1 MEKGRLTFRELG
13 MFRSDSAGLYLK
25 LALLM
30 TVLLLAASA
39 FAASPQTASTPAG
52 AQYVGSDT
60 CKGCHEEIH
69 KGLQPNPH
77 FQLLEEGKK
86 TAGKEWHGCESCHG
100 PGSAHVEGGGD
111 KTKIISFKNLS
122 AKQASAQCLTCHQGG
137 HEQNNFERSAHLA
150 NDVGCTS
157 CHSVHAAKEKKA
169 LLKSA
174 QPTLCYECHTETRAE
189 FSRPFRHRVN
199 EGLVKCVDC
208 HNVHGGFQQRQLHT
222 SANQDQVCFK
232 CHTEKKGPF
241 VYEHMPVK
249 TEGCS
254 SCHTPHGSTN
264 PRLMKVSSV
273 NLLCLQCHT
282 LSTTN
287 IPSQPPIGPAHNQAQ
302 KYQACTM
309 CHQSIHGSNF
319 SEVFFKP

>member
-1 MEKGRLTFRELG
+1 
-13 MFRSDSAGLYLK
+13 MFRTGLKSLVFVVLMLLA
-25 LALLM
+25 LALLV
-30 TVLLLAASA
+30 TGA
-39 FAASPQTASTPAG
+39 FAQGPQPQSGTAS

-60 CKGCHEEIH
+60 CKGCHEEVH
-69 KGLQPNPH
+69 KAFEPTAH
-77 FQLLEEGKK
+77 FQLLGGDKNK
-86 TAGKEWHGCESCHG
+86 PVKADWHGCESCHG

-111 KTKIISFKNLS
+111 KTKIIRFQDLS
-122 AKQASAQCLTCHQGG
+122 AKQASERCLQCHQAG
-137 HEQNNFERSAHLA
+137 HEQNNFARSAHLA

-157 CHSVHAAKEKKA
+157 CHSVHAAKEKHA
-169 LLKSA
+169 LLKAS
-174 QPTLCYECHTETRAE
+174 QPALCYDCHTETRAE

-208 HNVHGGFQQRQLHT
+208 HNVHGGFQQRQLHA
-222 SANQDQVCFK
+222 SAAQDQVCFK

-264 PRLMKVSSV
+264 PRLMRVSSV

-282 LSTTN
+282 LAQSN

-309 CHQSIHGSNF
+309 CHNSIHGSNF